1 MIIGVEQDHSSKA
14 NHDPSEHVRRE
25 NGVQEAN
32 ETWMST
38 DGEEGRGALSFMG
51 GSPGSQSMAAWLGFV
66 KKRANSVDCN
76 SADRQANQ
84 TKNLSS

>member
-1 MIIGVEQDHSSKA
+1 MNEYRWR
-14 NHDPSEHVRRE
+14 RRE
-25 NGVQEAN
+25 RSSE
-32 ETWMST
+32 
-38 DGEEGRGALSFMG
+38 LHG